1 MDLRKSITNAGGII
15 KDVLKVDAR
24 ALNAKKT
31 SFTQKVSKWRNIII
45 YANLNVILGVRWLM
59 ESAFVS

>member
-1 MDLRKSITNAGGII
+1 MDLRRSITNADGII
-15 KDVLKVDAR
+15 KDVLKVDAKT
-24 ALNAKKT
+24 LNAKKT

-45 YANLNVILGVRWLM
+45 YANLNATLEARWLM